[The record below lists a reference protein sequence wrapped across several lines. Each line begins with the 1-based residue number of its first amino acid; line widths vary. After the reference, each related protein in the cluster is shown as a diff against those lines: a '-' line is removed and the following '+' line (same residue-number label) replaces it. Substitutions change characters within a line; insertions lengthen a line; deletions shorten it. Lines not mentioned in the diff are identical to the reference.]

1 MMFQQTVIK
10 SPRNW
15 LEDNRLLLFLAI
27 KSQQQSQ
34 YYALHMSLQQFY
46 FSSFLSFVS
55 FNGKRNSVT
64 GRTSHVIERVTVF
77 DDFSR

>member
-10 SPRNW
+10 SPRSW

-34 YYALHMSLQQFY
+34 YFALHMSLQQFY

-55 FNGKRNSVT
+55 CLMESV
-64 GRTSHVIERVTVF
+64 IQ
-77 DDFSR
+77 